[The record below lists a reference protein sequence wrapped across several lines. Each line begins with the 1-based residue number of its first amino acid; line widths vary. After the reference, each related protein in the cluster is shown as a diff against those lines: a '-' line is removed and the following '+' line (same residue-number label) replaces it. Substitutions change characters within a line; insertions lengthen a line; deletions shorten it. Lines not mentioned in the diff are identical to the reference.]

1 MNETLKEARRSL
13 NRLRR
18 AVEKSRRELD
28 GLEATIRAAE
38 GSDFPAA
45 DYDRLRERIDEIQE
59 FVEEEIRRLQAKVLR
74 SGGLEPGRIRRTSSP

>member
-1 MNETLKEARRSL
+1 MKEARRSL

-18 AVEKSRRELD
+18 AVEKTRRELD
-28 GLEATIRAAE
+28 GLEATIAAAE

-45 DYDRLRERIDEIQE
+45 EYDLLRGRIDEIQE

-74 SGGLEPGRIRRTSSP
+74 SGGLEPGRIRRSSSP